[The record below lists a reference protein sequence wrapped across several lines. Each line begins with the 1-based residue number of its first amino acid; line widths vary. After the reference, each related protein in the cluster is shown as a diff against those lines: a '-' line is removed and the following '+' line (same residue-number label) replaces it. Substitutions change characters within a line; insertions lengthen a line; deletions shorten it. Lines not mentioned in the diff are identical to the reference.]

1 MFKTSS
7 GIGRTLE
14 WRETAPPCEKCLLAD
29 QLKPQFHFSTC
40 RFSDVSAFCRFRRF
54 DVQTI
59 FKCGFSFCLVVVV
72 CWLDLLRPSLLYQ
85 RSVKRSVRSLKPRET
100 LFCSRC
106 VFRRVYCARRLVIFV
121 FSEGSLCITSTEC
134 GILQGDRI

>member
-59 FKCGFSFCLVVVV
+59 FKCGFGFCLVVLV

-85 RSVKRSVRSLKPRET
+85 RSVKRRHHWACPMCLCGT
-100 LFCSRC
+100 LRWSGGGGD
-106 VFRRVYCARRLVIFV
+106 VVGVAWVEVPLSWEVLLNFRNF
-121 FSEGSLCITSTEC
+121 
-134 GILQGDRI
+134 